1 MRVRDP
7 PERLWLPMEIFFLS
21 GKGGVGKSVVAAAM
35 AKNLA
40 ESGKKVLLIEL
51 GEQSYFRHLFEI
63 KEVFHQPTVVSGWC
77 SVALWS
83 GKSCFR
89 DYAKHLLKVDSLYR
103 LIFENPVAASL
114 VDAAPGLSELSILGK
129 VTSGPPRNV
138 GPVLDF
144 DALVVDC
151 YSSGHFLA
159 LMKAPFAFAEI
170 ISMGPMGEQ
179 TRGIIEVLKSPKT
192 SFFIVTQSEEMMVT
206 ESIELYRNLQTVF
219 DCQPQFI
226 LNKVLERPKGAPPDD
241 LFGLELSRFFD
252 RQIGAEESLR
262 KISKTQ
268 LAPWIFSQNP
278 RVVAEGLAL
287 RNLR

>member
-1 MRVRDP
+1 
-7 PERLWLPMEIFFLS
+7 MEIFFLS

-35 AKNLA
+35 AKSLVA
-40 ESGKKVLLIEL
+40 EGKKVLLVEL
-51 GEQSYFRHLFEI
+51 GEQSYFRHLFDI
-63 KEVFHQPTVVSGWC
+63 KEVFHQATEVPGWC

-89 DYAKHLLKVDSLYR
+89 EYAKHLLKVDSLYR

-179 TRGIIEVLKSPKT
+179 TRGIIEVLKSSKT

-206 ESIELYRNLQTVF
+206 ESIELYRSLKTVF
-219 DCQPQFI
+219 DCRPQFI
-226 LNKVLERPKGAPPDD
+226 LNKVLDRPSGEPPDD
-241 LFGLELSRFFD
+241 LFGEELSRFFD
-252 RQIGAEESLR
+252 RQTKAEESLR

-268 LAPWIFSQNP
+268 LAPWIFNQNP
-278 RVVAEGLAL
+278 LGVADELARGTL
-287 RNLR
+287 R